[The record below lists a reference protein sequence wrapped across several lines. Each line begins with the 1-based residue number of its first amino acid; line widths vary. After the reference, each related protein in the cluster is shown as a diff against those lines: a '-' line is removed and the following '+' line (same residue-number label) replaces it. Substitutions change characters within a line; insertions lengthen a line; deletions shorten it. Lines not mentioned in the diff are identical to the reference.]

1 MLTEY
6 DLHENVTGAL
16 KNGHSET
23 SNSSNLMVP
32 LAVKPKSYQALESYV
47 HQLPV
52 ENDGYPQVLPLTEI
66 KNNLSR
72 LAKDKPNSSIFPR
85 NKNY

>member
-1 MLTEY
+1 MKKTKRIAHLLTEY

-47 HQLPV
+47 HQLPT

-66 KNNLSR
+66 KNNLSH
-72 LAKDKPNSSIFPR
+72 LAKDKPN
-85 NKNY
+85 